1 MKSFSSVTAFL
12 KGAFATPAR
21 GVVSLAIALG
31 AAYAL
36 VPFVQWAVIDAAWTG
51 ASAADCQGKG
61 ACWIFLGIRFDQIVY
76 GSYPAALHWRVDV
89 AAALGMLG
97 AGLLFFTPPRPE
109 KVTAAGIFFAGYTLL
124 AGVLL
129 RGGILGLDGV
139 PTRLWGGLMLTVII
153 AAWTIAS
160 AIPIGLVLALA
171 RRSRLPVIALL
182 AAAFTDVTR
191 SLPLVGL
198 LFLAIVLFPLFLPPG
213 TETDRLIRVL
223 MVFTIFNAANL
234 AEVFRGGLQAV
245 PKGQSEA
252 GWALGLPAGKVTWKI
267 VVPQAVYISIPATV
281 NVCIAIV
288 KETTI
293 VLIVGMFD
301 FLGVLQAALSDPD
314 WLQAKE
320 SRVTAYFFAA
330 VLFWV
335 VCYGL
340 SLCSLRLEKG
350 RKAGQR

>member
-1 MKSFSSVTAFL
+1 MRAS
-12 KGAFATPAR
+12 FATPAR
-21 GVVSLAIALG
+21 SVISLVIVL
-31 AAYAL
+31 AATWAL
-36 VPFVQWAVIDAAWTG
+36 VPFVQWAVIDAAWSGST
-51 ASAADCQGKG
+51 AADCQGKG

-76 GSYPAALHWRVDV
+76 GSYPAASHWRVDV
-89 AAALGMLG
+89 AAALGVVG
-97 AGLLFFTPPRPE
+97 AGLLCFLPARPE
-109 KVTAAGIFFAGYTLL
+109 KVATAGLFFAGYTLV

-129 RGGILGLDGV
+129 RGGVFGLESV

-153 AAWTIAS
+153 AAWAIVS
-160 AIPIGLVLALA
+160 AIPIGLLLALA

-182 AAAFTDVTR
+182 AGAFVDVTR

-198 LFLAIVLFPLFLPPG
+198 LFLAIVLFPLFMPPG
-213 TETDRLIRVL
+213 TDTDRLIRVL
-223 MVFTIFNAANL
+223 LVFTVFNAANL

-245 PKGQSEA
+245 PEGQSEA

-267 VVPQAVYISIPATV
+267 VVPQAVAISIPATV

-301 FLGVLQAALSDPD
+301 FLGVLQAALSDPE

-340 SLCSLRLEKG
+340 SRFSMRLEK
-350 RKAGQR
+350 RRERQHR